1 MCGVIFWE
9 REITIRLQEISSCL
23 NAFQTCRL
31 RHKLL
36 NLLMPR
42 VLSTFRS
49 GLYDRRSSL
58 LPHPCVQPNRCG
70 TPLQAPALL

>member
-1 MCGVIFWE
+1 VCGVIFWE

-31 RHKLL
+31 KHKLL
-36 NLLMPR
+36 NLLMPP
-42 VLSTFRS
+42 VLCTFRS
-49 GLYDRRSSL
+49 R
-58 LPHPCVQPNRCG
+58 LPQPCVQPNRCG